1 MACGCQKNKGN
12 TASVNKAVR
21 TEQRPN
27 RPITNGRVS
36 RKKKKKRIIR

>member
-12 TASVNKAVR
+12 TASVNKVVR

-36 RKKKKKRIIR
+36 SGRIEKRVIR